1 MDVLSDVLLAVRL
14 SGAVF
19 FDVSASS
26 PFAVEAPASGL
37 VAERVMPQADHVI
50 GFHMVT
56 EGSCWTEMVERP
68 GAPVLLQAGDMVIYP
83 AGDANIMA
91 SRRAC
96 APNPRGTSTSG
107 PRTRPC
113 RCRSRS
119 TDPRTPT
126 SVASCAGSWVVT
138 SARSTRS
145 WTRCR
150 GWSTPPVSQASQ
162 HWMSSL
168 LGAAVEASET
178 SESGREAMLAKL
190 AELMFVEA
198 LRAHLENLPADAR
211 GWVAGLRD
219 AQVGAALRLI
229 HGRPDEPW
237 TLERLAR
244 EVGLSRSAFADRFT
258 AYVQVPPMQYLT
270 RWRLQLAA
278 RLLEEGSAT
287 VGHAAAAV
295 GYQSE
300 AAFTRAFKRY
310 VGVPPGSWRRRRRE
324 PPPAE
329 RVLVAP
335 ATQRRRE
342 REHEPDHDA
351 DHRPQRVGRDVPV
364 VGHPARDRPL
374 GGLDQ
379 RGHGEGGGDGE
390 PPEPGAEEEQ
400 QEEPDREE
408 QPDVREV
415 LRAVVGEPGQ
425 PVVLLQ
431 PGQHP
436 QDEVALR
443 GRVRRGRERHPA
455 DEGQVGER
463 HDAQERVAVQ
473 HLTSVKVPDRELARG
488 PISTAG

>member
-19 FDVSASS
+19 FDVSART

-68 GAPVLLQAGDMVIYP
+68 GEPVLIQAGDMVIYP

-91 SRRAC
+91 SRPGMRAEPAWEKYFRPPGTALPLPISIQRPADSDEC
-96 APNPRGTSTSG
+96 HFVCGFLGCDRRPFNPLLDAL
-107 PRTRPC
+107 PRMVHAT
-113 RCRSRS
+113 
-119 TDPRTPT
+119 
-126 SVASCAGSWVVT
+126 
-138 SARSTRS
+138 
-145 WTRCR
+145 
-150 GWSTPPVSQASQ
+150 VSQASQ

-168 LGAAVEASET
+168 LGVAVEASDASDPGPAST
-178 SESGREAMLAKL
+178 AGREAMLAKL

-198 LRAHLENLPADAR
+198 LRAHLESLPADAR

-229 HGRPDEPW
+229 HGRPAEPW
-237 TLERLAR
+237 TLELLAR

-278 RLLEEGSAT
+278 RLLDEGTAT

-310 VGVPPGSWRRRRRE
+310 AGMAPGSWRRRRTEQIE
-324 PPPAE
+324 PSS
-329 RVLVAP
+329 
-335 ATQRRRE
+335 
-342 REHEPDHDA
+342 
-351 DHRPQRVGRDVPV
+351 G
-364 VGHPARDRPL
+364 
-374 GGLDQ
+374 
-379 RGHGEGGGDGE
+379 
-390 PPEPGAEEEQ
+390 
-400 QEEPDREE
+400 
-408 QPDVREV
+408 
-415 LRAVVGEPGQ
+415 
-425 PVVLLQ
+425 
-431 PGQHP
+431 
-436 QDEVALR
+436 
-443 GRVRRGRERHPA
+443 
-455 DEGQVGER
+455 
-463 HDAQERVAVQ
+463 
-473 HLTSVKVPDRELARG
+473 
-488 PISTAG
+488 